1 MHNTVMAAIKPSITK
16 SASPAPVMARS
27 APAGA
32 SSNLNQSGHSSRG
45 SQTRVHEMDGT
56 DVEILK
62 LLQDNARLTFSEIG
76 RRVHLSQPAVA
87 ERVRMLEESGTIQGY
102 HARVDATRLGYPI
115 LAIIHIGS
123 ATLLES
129 QQVMDVLRRFDE
141 VIEIHSI
148 TGRDGFIIKVI
159 TPSIVRLNEIIRNIA
174 EASPPTTSI
183 VLQSHLWRRTIGP
196 VS

>member
-1 MHNTVMAAIKPSITK
+1 MPSVAAANFDATRQK
-16 SASPAPVMARS
+16 SALPS
-27 APAGA
+27 ATPRAV
-32 SSNLNQSGHSSRG
+32 
-45 SQTRVHEMDGT
+45 QTRVHEMDAT

-123 ATLLES
+123 ATVLES
-129 QQVMDVLRRFDE
+129 LQVMDVLRRFDE

-159 TPSIVRLNEIIRNIA
+159 TPSIARLNEIIHGIG

-183 VLQSHLWRRTIGP
+183 VLESHLWRRTIGP
-196 VS
+196 AA

>member
-1 MHNTVMAAIKPSITK
+1 MGMAVIKPINSKTLQTVPLVVTNFGAGQTVK
-16 SASPAPVMARS
+16 STLP
-27 APAGA
+27 
-32 SSNLNQSGHSSRG
+32 GHTSRG
-45 SQTRVHEMDGT
+45 GQGRVHEMDST

-87 ERVRMLEESGTIQGY
+87 ERVRMLEESGTILGY

-123 ATLLES
+123 ATVMES
-129 QQVMDVLRRFDE
+129 VQVLDALKRFEE

-148 TGRDGFIIKVI
+148 TGRDGFIVKVI
-159 TPSIVRLNEIIRNIA
+159 TPSIVRLNEIIRGIG
-174 EASPPTTSI
+174 EAAPPTTSI
-183 VLQSHLWRRTIGP
+183 VLQTSMWRRTIGP
-196 VS
+196 AP

>member
-16 SASPAPVMARS
+16 SASAAPVMAPS
-27 APAGA
+27 VPAGA
-32 SSNLNQSGHSSRG
+32 PSNLNQHGHSSRG
-45 SQTRVHEMDGT
+45 SQARVHEMDST

-123 ATLLES
+123 ATVMES

-159 TPSIVRLNEIIRNIA
+159 TPSIMRLNEIIHDIA